1 MIMNT
6 NSVELPIGYYT
17 YKAHTYQCSH
27 CAWQGLGS
35 ELRQGEMFEELFEL
49 NCPTCGEEVT
59 FIMYPSVREAIANG
73 AAVSDADR
81 QEMEEMQRFWAK
93 CAEMELK
100 SPDQLPDIASSAF
113 TIVWDKVDDMT
124 VLRYRDTVIFT
135 EVALYE
141 GFERYQEVGL
151 ILKQK
156 YGKALRDL
164 EPTFASAI
172 FLYGDNI
179 FSVERTQKF
188 RQQAFD
194 ARGLPAWLD

>member
-1 MIMNT
+1 
-6 NSVELPIGYYT
+6 
-17 YKAHTYQCSH
+17 
-27 CAWQGLGS
+27 
-35 ELRQGEMFEELFEL
+35 
-49 NCPTCGEEVT
+49 
-59 FIMYPSVREAIANG
+59 
-73 AAVSDADR
+73 
-81 QEMEEMQRFWAK
+81 
-93 CAEMELK
+93 
-100 SPDQLPDIASSAF
+100 
-113 TIVWDKVDDMT
+113 
-124 VLRYRDTVIFT
+124 
-135 EVALYE
+135 
-141 GFERYQEVGL
+141 L